1 MKHHPH
7 ETTVSALFKTPA
19 AAQAA
24 INALAPMPLDKDD
37 ISLIL
42 SEEAYQKE
50 DLVQVVMGD
59 YLHQEAIHAGKTGGI
74 AGAIIG
80 GLTAIAAML
89 SGGASLLAT
98 GPLIAFIAAAGGM
111 IGGLLGAGFTEE
123 EAKVIDEGIRHG
135 DVLVLVHAK
144 NRDLGHRAEEIFRT
158 QHAEKIRHHQ

>member
-19 AAQAA
+19 EAQAA
-24 INALAPMPLDKDD
+24 INALAPMSLDKDD
-37 ISLIL
+37 VSLIL

-50 DLVQVVMGD
+50 DLVETVMGE
-59 YLHQEAIHAGKTGGI
+59 YLHQEAVHAGKTGGL
-74 AGAIIG
+74 AGAIIA
-80 GLTAIAAML
+80 GLTAVAAML

-98 GPLIAFIAAAGGM
+98 GPLIGFIAAAGGM

-123 EAKVIDEGIRHG
+123 EAKVIDEGIRQG
-135 DVLVLVHAK
+135 NVLVLVHAP
-144 NRDLGHRAEEIFRT
+144 NRELGHRAEEIFRT